1 MFHIITDEPHTNS
14 IQDASMY
21 ISDFRYHRPETLDE
35 AVRILNDSPDGVL
48 LAGGTHLLVDL
59 KQGKRWHQD
68 VISLT
73 RVEQLGS
80 IRIRGDV
87 LVIGA
92 TVTHNQLIHSP
103 LVREHCY
110 AVSEAAESI
119 ATEQIRNTATV
130 GGNLCTAASCAD
142 TAPILIALG
151 SSLEMVGKAGRR
163 TLPLAEFFVDHRTTA
178 LGQGEVLSAILVPIT
193 PPGMGAAYEKFG
205 LRQAANISVASV
217 AVMVQVQDDH
227 VVEARFVMGAVAPT
241 PRVSARGYA
250 TVKGQ
255 AVAEL
260 LPGSILIKQVGEA
273 VAADAEPIDDLR
285 GSAEFRREITTTLA
299 QRALST
305 ALDRAAG
312 HGGVVR

>member
-1 MFHIITDEPHTNS
+1 
-14 IQDASMY
+14 MY

-48 LAGGTHLLVDL
+48 LAGGTDLLVDL

-73 RVEQLGS
+73 RVEELGS
-80 IRIRGDV
+80 ICIHGDT

-103 LVREHCY
+103 LVREHCF
-110 AVSEAAESI
+110 ALSEAAESI

-142 TAPILIALG
+142 TAPILMALG
-151 SSLEMVGKAGRR
+151 SSLEIVGKPGQR
-163 TLPLAEFFVDHRTTA
+163 TLPLADFFVDHRTTA
-178 LGQGEVLSAILVPIT
+178 LEHGEVLSAIVVPI
-193 PPGMGAAYEKFG
+193 PARGVGAAYEKFG

-217 AVMVQVQDDH
+217 AVMVRVQDEQ

-241 PRVSARGYA
+241 PRISARAYA
-250 TVKGQ
+250 VVKGQ
-255 AVAEL
+255 PTAEL
-260 LPGSILIKQVGEA
+260 SQGGELMKQVGQA
-273 VAADAEPIDDLR
+273 VAADADPIDDLR
-285 GSAEFRREITTTLA
+285 GTAEFRREITETLT

-305 ALDRAAG
+305 ALNRATE